1 MRQFL
6 YVSKTKVDVLEADL
20 SRWRR
25 PQVSA
30 AVSAPGVQLGVT
42 PPAGAPDLYRRAN
55 ALIRKMERRGRIVPM
70 PEDGQL
76 GISRF
81 YRDQSIWAHGLYSF
95 KGDFSL
101 GRDGARVVTYL
112 LWRHCQDAIILLAG
126 SPENVLGERVIR
138 GGIWAYG
145 TTGTWATL
153 LHFAEAA
160 LHTDEP
166 NIVGIASSADRPE
179 AGDLRWMNPDSVQA
193 DIPEEPL
200 PSEMID
206 SPRALAL
213 GALCLGQLSNLPTGL
228 IETTFRVFQ
237 RLPLTLRGE
246 VPTWVAELLRREGGR
261 EKLDA
266 LRQCKTIYVGSPLYT
281 ALR

>member
-6 YVSKTKVDVLEADL
+6 YVSRTKVEVLEADL

-25 PQVSA
+25 PRVSA
-30 AVSAPGVQLGVT
+30 AVSVPGVRFNIT
-42 PPAGAPDLYRRAN
+42 PPAGDPDLYRRAN
-55 ALIRKMERRGRIVPM
+55 VLIRNMERRKHIVPM

-76 GISRF
+76 RNSCF
-81 YRDQSIWAHGLYSF
+81 YRDQSGWAQGLYSF

-101 GRDGARVVTYL
+101 DGDGARVVTYL
-112 LWRHCQDAIILLAG
+112 LWRCWQDSIILLAG

-160 LHTDEP
+160 LHTDET
-166 NIVGIASSADRPE
+166 NIVGIASPSDRPE
-179 AGDLRWMNPDSVQA
+179 AGDLRWMDPDIVQA
-193 DIPEEPL
+193 DIQEEPL

-206 SPRALAL
+206 SPRAVAL
-213 GALCLGQLSNLPTGL
+213 GALCLGRLSNLPTGQ
-228 IETTFRVFQ
+228 IETAFRVFQ
-237 RLPLTLRGE
+237 RLPLTLRGDI
-246 VPTWVAELLRREGGR
+246 PSWVAELLTESRD
-261 EKLDA
+261 KVDV
-266 LRQCKTIYVGSPLYT
+266 LRQCKMIYVGSPLYT

>member
-1 MRQFL
+1 M
-6 YVSKTKVDVLEADL
+6 YVSRTKVEVLEADL

-30 AVSAPGVQLGVT
+30 AVSAPGIQLGVT
-42 PPAGAPDLYRRAN
+42 PPAGAPDLYRRTN
-55 ALIRKMERRGRIVPM
+55 ALIRKMEHRKRIVPL
-70 PEDGQL
+70 PEYGQL
-76 GISRF
+76 GISCF
-81 YRDQSIWAHGLYSF
+81 YRDQSEWAHGLYSF

-101 GRDGARVVTYL
+101 DRDSARVVTYL
-112 LWRHCQDAIILLAG
+112 LWRRWQDSIILLAG

-145 TTGTWATL
+145 TTGTWTTL

-166 NIVGIASSADRPE
+166 NIIGLTSTADRPE
-179 AGDLRWMNPDSVQA
+179 AGDLKWMKQDNVQA
-193 DIPEEPL
+193 DVQEEPL

-213 GALCLGQLSNLPTGL
+213 GTLCLGQLSNLPTGR
-228 IETTFRVFQ
+228 IDTAFRVFQ
-237 RLPLTLRGE
+237 RLPLALRGE
-246 VPTWVAELLRREGGR
+246 LPGWVAELLRREGGR
-261 EKLDA
+261 EKLDF